1 MKRYIYIGVF
11 SLMVLMS
18 TAQESSDVWTMDRCM
33 QYAVEHSTGV
43 MKKQYEAASSRSD
56 YHSAVASFFPTLDAQ
71 TGGQY
76 NWGRGINPETNTYSN
91 VTTFNNYYEL
101 YTSLSVFDAGRTFNQ
116 WRQAKV
122 GRQLGYNNVQKAK
135 DDKAIEVMQAFV
147 DVVYTQGCV
156 KLAEDKLKESRMAL
170 HKVERQEE
178 LGLKGKPD
186 VAQIKAQEAEDDYNL
201 THQQNLYDAA
211 LLKLKTAMNFPT
223 KDLLPVD
230 TTMQHFSPLM
240 RVENSDD
247 LFQYAS
253 NNNPDAMAA
262 SLNVKKSRLQ
272 YSIDKSK
279 LMPSLTFSAGIN
291 TNYYEN
297 LSNNSTVQSFHSQ
310 MKNNRGEF
318 LYATLRIPI
327 VDFVTRSTVKRS
339 RNNMLISQLEKD
351 ETMRK
356 LQSDI
361 EQAVMD
367 CNGYAKEITQMENKV
382 DADSLAFHAT
392 SRKFEEGMQSAIDLY
407 TSANTL
413 LLSRVTLLQKRM
425 LYVLKDRLVDY
436 YKGESLIKQ

>member
-1 MKRYIYIGVF
+1 
-11 SLMVLMS
+11 
-18 TAQESSDVWTMDRCM
+18 
-33 QYAVEHSTGV
+33 
-43 MKKQYEAASSRSD
+43 
-56 YHSAVASFFPTLDAQ
+56 
-71 TGGQY
+71 
-76 NWGRGINPETNTYSN
+76 
-91 VTTFNNYYEL
+91 
-101 YTSLSVFDAGRTFNQ
+101 
-116 WRQAKV
+116 
-122 GRQLGYNNVQKAK
+122 
-135 DDKAIEVMQAFV
+135 
-147 DVVYTQGCV
+147 
-156 KLAEDKLKESRMAL
+156 
-170 HKVERQEE
+170 
-178 LGLKGKPD
+178 
-186 VAQIKAQEAEDDYNL
+186 
-201 THQQNLYDAA
+201 
-211 LLKLKTAMNFPT
+211 
-223 KDLLPVD
+223 
-230 TTMQHFSPLM
+230 
-240 RVENSDD
+240 
-247 LFQYAS
+247 
-253 NNNPDAMAA
+253 
-262 SLNVKKSRLQ
+262 
-272 YSIDKSK
+272 
-279 LMPSLTFSAGIN
+279 
-291 TNYYEN
+291 
-297 LSNNSTVQSFHSQ
+297 